1 MPDEN
6 KVKKVSHNLILKD
19 RESLSV
25 TGVIDVDSFNEQ
37 NVIAYTDL
45 GELTISGNN
54 LHISKVNLDTGD
66 LSLEGNISGL
76 NYSDKKKEVGLFAKL
91 FK

>member
-1 MPDEN
+1 MSEEN
-6 KVKKVSHNLILKD
+6 KVKKMSHSLILKD

-37 NVIAYTDL
+37 NVIVYTDL
-45 GELTISGNN
+45 GELAIEGTN
-54 LHISKVNLDTGD
+54 LHISKINLVSGD
-66 LSLEGNISGL
+66 LSLEGHISGI
-76 NYSDKKKEVGLFAKL
+76 NYSEKKKETSLFAKL